1 MRKQSYGNAM
11 NSTNRKRYSIFYGS
25 HVLLAAWLGGALNIM
40 VVIVYSFGVFFDALM
55 QEFSWSR
62 SEISLAFS
70 LFFLAATIMLPV
82 VGYLTDLLG
91 ARRIIMTSVLI
102 FGLSLVSFYF
112 FTTNLWYFYAVF
124 LLIGAASGGTSSVPY
139 FTVIGR
145 WFTRR
150 RGLALGVANSGQAV
164 GALIMPYLA
173 FLIVDAVG
181 WREAFAVIG
190 VSIVLVTVL
199 VVAMM
204 LQESPEAKISDQ
216 NSVGATRVN
225 EQNQY
230 HQHIGNQYGGMSA
243 NKALKTRHFWVIGF
257 AFFLSSVTTVGCL
270 AHFVPM
276 LTDLGL
282 TLERAA
288 IATSILGGTEVL
300 GRLVTG
306 YWLDRVFAP
315 RVIAILWLAGIG
327 GVSIL
332 LIGPGGG
339 VLFLSAALLGMAWG
353 GEGDVLAYL
362 VIRYFGMREFGRIYS
377 RLLAINLLG
386 GVVGPLALGLTFDS
400 MGTYQ
405 LGLGVFV
412 LLMLMGIVLVTRLG
426 KYPKS

>member
-1 MRKQSYGNAM
+1 
-11 NSTNRKRYSIFYGS
+11 
-25 HVLLAAWLGGALNIM
+25 
-40 VVIVYSFGVFFDALM
+40 
-55 QEFSWSR
+55 
-62 SEISLAFS
+62 
-70 LFFLAATIMLPV
+70 
-82 VGYLTDLLG
+82 
-91 ARRIIMTSVLI
+91 
-102 FGLSLVSFYF
+102 
-112 FTTNLWYFYAVF
+112 
-124 LLIGAASGGTSSVPY
+124 
-139 FTVIGR
+139 
-145 WFTRR
+145 
-150 RGLALGVANSGQAV
+150 
-164 GALIMPYLA
+164 
-173 FLIVDAVG
+173 
-181 WREAFAVIG
+181 
-190 VSIVLVTVL
+190 
-199 VVAMM
+199 M

-225 EQNQY
+225 EQNQD
-230 HQHIGNQYGGMSA
+230 HQHIRDEHGGMSA

-257 AFFLSSVTTVGCL
+257 AFFLSSVTTIGCL

-300 GRLVTG
+300 GRLVAG

-386 GVVGPLALGLTFDS
+386 GVVGPLALGLAFDW

-426 KYPKS
+426 KYPKSWER